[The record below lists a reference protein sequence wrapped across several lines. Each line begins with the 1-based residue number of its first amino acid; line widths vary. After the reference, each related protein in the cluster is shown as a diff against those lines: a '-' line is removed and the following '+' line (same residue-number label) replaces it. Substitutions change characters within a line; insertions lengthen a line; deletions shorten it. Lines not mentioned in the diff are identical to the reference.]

1 MYKSKIN
8 LQTMKSTPIKTGILS
23 YGMSGKIFHS
33 PFLLAHSGFEWTA
46 VVERSKKQAQSQ
58 FPHIKSYDSV
68 DELLADSDIELV
80 VVNTPNAT
88 HFEFA
93 KHAIEAGKHVL
104 VEKPLTVTSDQAKQL
119 FELGRQHNRLVL
131 TYQNRRFDSDL
142 LTIRRVIESG
152 QLGRLVECHF
162 RYDRYRHHIGGK
174 KHKENVGPGA
184 GLMYDL
190 APHLLDAV
198 ISLFGQ
204 PLSWTKTLGQ
214 FRPET
219 QVDDYAQI
227 HLIFPNN
234 LQVFLTMTL
243 LALAPE
249 PAFLI
254 HGTKGTF
261 VKSRSNVQEKQLQ
274 SGMSPTDPNFAIED
288 STSEASLTTI
298 SENGEITEEK
308 IVASRS
314 SYLDLFEAVYQ
325 TIRHGKAFPIKE
337 EQVIL
342 QLEILEN

>member
-1 MYKSKIN
+1 
-8 LQTMKSTPIKTGILS
+8 MKSTPIKTGLLS

-33 PFLLAHSGFEWTA
+33 PFLMAHSEFEWTA

-58 FPHIKSYDSV
+58 FPQIKSYNAV
-68 DELLADSDIELV
+68 DELLADPDIELV
-80 VVNTPNAT
+80 VINTPNAT

-93 KHAIEAGKHVL
+93 KKAIETGKHIL
-104 VEKPLTVTSDQAKQL
+104 VEKPLTVTSTEAREL

-142 LTIRRVIESG
+142 LTIRQVIESG
-152 QLGRLVECHF
+152 QLGRVVECHF

-174 KHKENVGPGA
+174 KHKENIGPGA

-198 ISLFGQ
+198 ISLFGK
-204 PLSWTKTLGQ
+204 PLSWTKTQGH
-214 FRPET
+214 FRPST

-227 HLIFPNN
+227 HLIFPQN

-249 PAFLI
+249 PAYVL

-274 SGMSPTDPNFAIED
+274 AGMSPNDPKFAIED
-288 STSEASLTTI
+288 STSEAILTTI
-298 SENGEITEEK
+298 LDNGEITKEK
-308 IVASRS
+308 ITPNRS

-325 TIRHGKAFPIKE
+325 TIRNGKAFPIKE
-337 EQVIL
+337 EEVIL
-342 QLEILEN
+342 QLEILES